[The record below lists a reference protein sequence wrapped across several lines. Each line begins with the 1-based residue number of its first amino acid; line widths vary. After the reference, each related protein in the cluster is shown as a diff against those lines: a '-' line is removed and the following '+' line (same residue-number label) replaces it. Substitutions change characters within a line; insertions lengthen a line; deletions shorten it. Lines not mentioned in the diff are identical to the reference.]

1 MIYAKNR
8 QSHRFLMA
16 LSVYFG
22 VIRSAEKVIER
33 YAEVIGKAEQ
43 GFIICL
49 ELACFVTAYAVFIE
63 YIPFW
68 DNKRYLFHKRCLRTH
83 DDSDAVHI

>member
-1 MIYAKNR
+1 MT
-8 QSHRFLMA
+8 A

-49 ELACFVTAYAVFIE
+49 ALACFVTAYAVLIHIE
-63 YIPFW
+63 VESE
-68 DNKRYLFHKRCLRTH
+68 LELRNFAFFTQFF
-83 DDSDAVHI
+83 